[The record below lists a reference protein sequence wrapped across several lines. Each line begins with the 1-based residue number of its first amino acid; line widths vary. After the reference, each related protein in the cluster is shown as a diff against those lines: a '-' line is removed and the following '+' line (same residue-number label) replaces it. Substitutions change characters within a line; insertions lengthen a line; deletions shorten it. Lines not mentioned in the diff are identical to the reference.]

1 MTACAIRYRLDG
13 PGPAAFLVEC
23 DGELRVYARGAL
35 GAALPSDRLLALLA
49 DRDSRWLP
57 DSGSVDIDDPLLLT
71 REGNERRAAAPPSGV
86 WADAGGREASAG

>member
-35 GAALPSDRLLALLA
+35 GAALPSERLLALLA
-49 DRDSRWLP
+49 DRGSRWLP
-57 DSGSVDIDDPLLLT
+57 DSGSVEIPDPLLPT
-71 REGNERRAAAPPSGV
+71 PDGNERRAAAPPSAL
-86 WADAGGREASAG
+86 WSDAGVGETSPG